1 MDKIL
6 KRNPGWTITE
16 RIARNLEGY
25 NSAEEENLTPFE
37 MAYLKFCLTS
47 CEVERTFSIY
57 KTILSDNRASFTN
70 ENLEKYR
77 IIHCNAKY
85 FNK

>member
-1 MDKIL
+1 MEIFS
-6 KRNPGWTITE
+6 
-16 RIARNLEGY
+16 
-25 NSAEEENLTPFE
+25 SAEEENLTTSE
-37 MAYLKFCLTS
+37 MAYLKFCPLTF

-70 ENLEKYR
+70 ENLEKY
-77 IIHCNAKY
+77 IIINCNAKY